1 MKKAKASP
9 LKQPPQKSPPGVAS
23 RQAALRLL
31 QSVLWQGR
39 PLQDA
44 LAHGLQG
51 LDNPSDR
58 GLAHSIALI
67 TLRWLTDLDRLIDS
81 AMKKPLPEDA
91 RARMVLRMALAQA
104 LVLKTPAHAVVSTHL
119 PLVESGPRRLVH
131 GVLSALL
138 KAAPDL
144 PSAPTLPSP
153 FDRRWPAGVA
163 AALTTEPPL
172 DLTLKD
178 ASQTATWATRLGGTS
193 WLPGHVR
200 LTQMKG
206 AVEALDG
213 FADGAWW
220 VQDVAAS
227 LPARLL
233 RATAGETVIDAC
245 AAPGGKTLQL
255 AALGAEVTAL
265 DISERRLE
273 RVGENLARTDLKAS
287 IIVADALTW
296 SPPALVDAVLLD
308 APCSATG
315 TVRRHPDVMY
325 RKADRDLGELVALQR
340 ALLTRAT
347 AWLKPGG
354 RLVYAVCSLEP
365 EEAEQQHAWITD
377 QLPDLAPDP
386 VHIDEIGPLADCVH
400 PNGTV
405 RSWPHMMLDRGGM
418 DGFFIARFR
427 KRPHPQTIV
436 AAPKAP

>member
-1 MKKAKASP
+1 MRHGNPSR
-9 LKQPPQKSPPGVAS
+9 QQKRTSAPAQKTIAGVAA

-44 LAHGLQG
+44 LAHGLQS

-58 GLAHSIALI
+58 GLAHSIALV

-81 AMKKPLPEDA
+81 AMKKPLPDDA
-91 RARMVLRMALAQA
+91 RARLVLRMALAQT
-104 LVLKTPAHAVVSTHL
+104 LLMKTPAHAVIATHL
-119 PLVESGPRRLVH
+119 PLLESGPRRLVH

-138 KAAPDL
+138 KTNPAL
-144 PSAPTLPSP
+144 PAAPTLPAA
-153 FDRRWPAGVA
+153 FAQRWPADLA
-163 AALTTEPPL
+163 AALTREPPL
-172 DLTLKD
+172 DLSLKAVD
-178 ASQTATWATRLGGTS
+178 QTALWAERLGGTS
-193 WLPGHVR
+193 WFPGHVR
-200 LTQMKG
+200 LDHMKG
-206 AVEALDG
+206 AIEALEG
-213 FADGAWW
+213 FAEGAWW

-233 RATAGETVIDAC
+233 NATPGEDIIDAC

-255 AALGAEVTAL
+255 AARGARVTAL

-287 IIVADALTW
+287 IQVADALTW
-296 SPPALVDAVLLD
+296 SPPVLADAVLLD

-325 RKADRDLGELVALQR
+325 RKADRDMGDLLALQR

-347 AWLKPGG
+347 AWLKSGG

-365 EEAEQQHAWITD
+365 EEGAQQRVWIAD
-377 QLPDLAPDP
+377 QLPDLLPDP
-386 VHIDEIGPLADCVH
+386 VSVAELGLLAESVQAD
-400 PNGTV
+400 GTV
-405 RSWPHMMLDRGGM
+405 RTWPYQMPDQGGL
-418 DGFFIARFR
+418 DGFYIARFR
-427 KRPHPQTIV
+427 KR
-436 AAPKAP
+436 